1 MGRGLDRRHSLA
13 LGEGT
18 GLVDGLPLSR
28 STDAE
33 FKLLFDPFLD
43 FFHEVHIFLGL
54 QPFCLFVE
62 NFHLFDLMSGQFE
75 LVFEVVVFVFED
87 LSFLED
93 PFSFDFVLF
102 LADLF
107 IQPILLKSQGMDMV
121 DYLFELV
128 VLILALLLEL
138 QLGVE

>member
-1 MGRGLDRRHSLA
+1 
-13 LGEGT
+13 
-18 GLVDGLPLSR
+18 
-28 STDAE
+28 
-33 FKLLFDPFLD
+33 
-43 FFHEVHIFLGL
+43 
-54 QPFCLFVE
+54 
-62 NFHLFDLMSGQFE
+62 MSGQFE

-87 LSFLED
+87 LGFLED

-102 LADLF
+102 FADLF

-128 VLILALLLEL
+128 VLILALILEL